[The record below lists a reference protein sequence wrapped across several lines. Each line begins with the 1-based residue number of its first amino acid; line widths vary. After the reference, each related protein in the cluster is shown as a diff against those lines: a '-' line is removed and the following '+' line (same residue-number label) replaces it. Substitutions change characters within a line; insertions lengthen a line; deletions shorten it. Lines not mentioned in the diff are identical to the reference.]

1 MKIQLNKQYESK
13 NPFGGKYGTYYAV
26 VDGSQTLQ
34 FSYSKTSDRL
44 GTLYRVE
51 FANLVREF
59 RSLAEIKQVI
69 EDRWQYLSEFAWQT
83 DSKKF

>member
-1 MKIQLNKQYESK
+1 MKVKLNKVNESK
-13 NPFGGKYGTYYAV
+13 NPFGGKYGIYYAV
-26 VDGSQTLQ
+26 INDAQTLQ

-59 RSLAEIKQVI
+59 RSLSEVKETIKS
-69 EDRWQYLSEFAWQT
+69 RWDYLSEFAWET
-83 DSKKF
+83 NAKKF

>member
-1 MKIQLNKQYESK
+1 MKVKLNKQYESK
-13 NPFGGKYGTYYAV
+13 NPFGGKYGVYYAL

-34 FSYSKTSDRL
+34 FSYSKASDRL

-51 FANLVREF
+51 FSNLVREF

-69 EDRWQYLSEFAWQT
+69 EERWEYLSEFAWET
-83 DSKKF
+83 NAKKF